1 MRGDRHDVDSE
12 IVLPAGMELVVP
24 PVARPT
30 PPAAAAADRGESE
43 LEASGDTQARHT
55 DDASSEGRLRRPAA

>member
-24 PVARPT
+24 PLAGPT
-30 PPAAAAADRGESE
+30 TPAAADRGEAPR
-43 LEASGDTQARHT
+43 EATGDTRASHA
-55 DDASSEGRLRRPAA
+55 DDASGEGRHPHAA

>member
-24 PVARPT
+24 PLAGPT
-30 PPAAAAADRGESE
+30 TPAAAERGDAAR
-43 LEASGDTQARHT
+43 EATGDTRASHA
-55 DDASSEGRLRRPAA
+55 DDASGEGRQPHAA

>member
-24 PVARPT
+24 PVAGPT
-30 PPAAAAADRGESE
+30 TPVAVDRGEAE
-43 LEASGDTQARHT
+43 REGSGDTQPRRA
-55 DDASSEGRLRRPAA
+55 DDASREGRLRPHAA

>member
-24 PVARPT
+24 PVAGPST
-30 PPAAAAADRGESE
+30 PAAADRSE
-43 LEASGDTQARHT
+43 TDREASGDTQAHRV
-55 DDASSEGRLRRPAA
+55 DDASREGRRRPHAA

>member
-24 PVARPT
+24 PVAGS
-30 PPAAAAADRGESE
+30 PADADRGEVE
-43 LEASGDTQARHT
+43 REASGDTHPRRT
-55 DDASSEGRLRRPAA
+55 DDAPREGRLRPHAA